1 MLQNSE
7 SEQVKLDLETLEKLK
22 LERLEEGRQ
31 LYESFLA
38 ELEGLAVQALLTG
51 NWNEVYAHIATVAGS
66 RNNQY
71 SPSQEDGEA
80 IALITRILG
89 E

>member
-7 SEQVKLDLETLEKLK
+7 SEQVKFD

-31 LYESFLA
+31 LYESFLS

-51 NWNEVYAHIATVAGS
+51 NWSEVYAHIATVAGG

-80 IALITRILG
+80 LALITRILG